1 MLHSNH
7 DKETGSQKMYD
18 LCLHV
23 YMNRGK
29 ETFFLGENI
38 FKDNNEATHTII
50 HTQFVNPM
58 CGC

>member
-1 MLHSNH
+1 MH
-7 DKETGSQKMYD
+7 D